1 MKFLLELMACC
12 GCSSRLPP
20 LEDIGPLVPGPA
32 QPTNRKNRRRRRGRG
47 GPTSSVGSV
56 PNNWRPSLSAISE
69 DNALP
74 PRKVKR
80 KVITTSPPATKP
92 RRRSCEETRRIPV
105 SALAPAFSPT
115 PFLF

>member
-1 MKFLLELMACC
+1 MKFLLELFACC

-20 LEDIGPLVPGPA
+20 AEDSGPLVPGPA
-32 QPTNRKNRRRRRGRG
+32 PPTNRKNRRRRRGRG
-47 GPTSSVGSV
+47 APPRCGGSV
-56 PNNWRPSLSAISE
+56 ANWRPSLPAISE

-74 PRKVKR
+74 PRNVKR
-80 KVITTSPPATKP
+80 KVSTASPPATQP
-92 RRRSCEETRRIPV
+92 RHHRCDDTRRVPV

>member
-20 LEDIGPLVPGPA
+20 AEDNGPLVPGPA
-32 QPTNRKNRRRRRGRG
+32 QTANRKNRRRRRGRVAPPSCG
-47 GPTSSVGSV
+47 GSV
-56 PNNWRPSLSAISE
+56 ANNWRPSLSAISE
-69 DNALP
+69 DDALP
-74 PRKVKR
+74 PRNVKR
-80 KVITTSPPATKP
+80 KVLTASPPATKP
-92 RRRSCEETRRIPV
+92 RHRCEDTRRVPV

>member
-1 MKFLLELMACC
+1 MACC

-20 LEDIGPLVPGPA
+20 AEEIGPLVPGPA
-32 QPTNRKNRRRRRGRG
+32 QPANRKNRRRRRGRSGPQSYG
-47 GPTSSVGSV
+47 GSSVAH
-56 PNNWRPSLSAISE
+56 NWRPSLSVISE

-74 PRKVKR
+74 PRNVKR
-80 KVITTSPPATKP
+80 KVLPASPSATQP
-92 RRRSCEETRRIPV
+92 RHRCEDTRRVPV

>member
-1 MKFLLELMACC
+1 MKFLLELIACC

-20 LEDIGPLVPGPA
+20 AEDTGPLVPGLA
-32 QPTNRKNRRRRRGRG
+32 QPANRKNRRRRRGRG
-47 GPTSSVGSV
+47 GPPSCGGSV
-56 PNNWRPSLSAISE
+56 ANWRPSLSAILE

-74 PRKVKR
+74 PTNVKR
-80 KVITTSPPATKP
+80 KVLTASPPATQP
-92 RRRSCEETRRIPV
+92 RRRSFEDTRRVPV